1 MSPVAWPELVSTAL
15 VGTGRRPLAATGDA
29 SAPEASLL
37 DLAALATAR
46 RRAGHRPDR
55 ITTGA
60 EAPAAPDV
68 RPEAPA
74 EAVTTLSVLL
84 AGHAKVPGGPGGLLR
99 EWFERCAA
107 AGRRLPHRHLLA
119 VLALA
124 ETRPELR
131 PAVAAIVDER
141 GRWLAGRLD
150 AWPWVERLGSELRD
164 PDAGPATET
173 WRTGTAAER
182 GELLRTLRRHH
193 PDRARALIEA
203 TWGTDGAA
211 ERVTHAEALA
221 VHLSMA
227 DEPFLETALDDRSK
241 LVRAVAVR
249 LLDRLPESRR
259 AARMAARAL
268 PLVRSPGRL
277 RHHVDMDLPVEP
289 DAAAR
294 RDGVTDTRDEPMGLA
309 AWWAVQIVAG
319 TPLAAWEAHLGAP
332 PDVLLARAS
341 GCDHLL
347 VGWRRAA
354 RAQRHPA
361 WCTALFRSQPRPE
374 LLALLDPD
382 AAAPLVMEVLDRVA
396 DLQLTPLLSAA
407 AGPWSPALSERV
419 VSRLL
424 AVAPDTFT
432 FRPDLY
438 VVLAE
443 RLDPAA
449 GPDLDTLAT
458 HLAER
463 DHQRGQVRGVR
474 LALSLRDTVRAQFD
488 FLDPQPPSPEP
499 ARP

>member
-1 MSPVAWPELVSTAL
+1 VSPVAWPDLVSTAL
-15 VGTGRRPLAATGDA
+15 VGTGRRPLG
-29 SAPEASLL
+29 SGEGSLL

-55 ITTGA
+55 TTAGPDATA
-60 EAPAAPDV
+60 EPD
-68 RPEAPA
+68 RLPQAPA

-84 AGHAKVPGGPGGLLR
+84 AGHAKVPGGPGGLLK
-99 EWFERCAA
+99 EWFDRCAA
-107 AGRRLPHRHLLA
+107 ARRRIPHRHLLA

-131 PAVAAIVDER
+131 PAVAAIADQR
-141 GRWLAGRLD
+141 GRWLARQLD
-150 AWPWVERLGSELRD
+150 SWPWVERLGSELLD
-164 PDAGPATET
+164 PDTGSTPET

-182 GELLRTLRRHH
+182 SELLRALRARH
-193 PDRARALIEA
+193 PDGARALIEA

-221 VHLSMA
+221 VNLSMA
-227 DEPFLETALDDRSK
+227 DEPFLEAALDDRSK

-268 PLVRSPGRL
+268 PLVEMSGGR
-277 RHHVDMDLPVEP
+277 VEMDLPAEP
-289 DAAAR
+289 DAEAR
-294 RDGVTDTRDEPMGLA
+294 RDGITDSRDEPMGLA
-309 AWWAVQIVAG
+309 AWWAVQMVAG
-319 TPLAAWEAHLGAP
+319 TPLQAWEAHLGAP
-332 PDVLLARAS
+332 PGELLERAS

-347 VGWRRAA
+347 IGWRRAA
-354 RAQRHPA
+354 RLQRHPG

-374 LLALLDPD
+374 LLSLLDAAG
-382 AAAPLVMEVLDRVA
+382 AAALVTEVIDRVA

-443 RLDPAA
+443 RLDPAV
-449 GPDLDTLAT
+449 GPDLDRLAT

-463 DHQRGQVRGVR
+463 DHQRGQVRSVR
-474 LALSLRDTVRAQFD
+474 LALSLRDTIRTQFD
-488 FLDPQPPSPEP
+488 LQPPSPEP
-499 ARP
+499 TRP